1 MKNYYIKQ
9 VANVGKQFTEL
20 KLNQAHTTSNEQK
33 GKQKIGKEK
42 AKNPALQGPSEFGR
56 RERIRTSDPLVPNQ
70 LRYQAALLA
79 EIFFFFMVRRGGL
92 EPPRP

>member
-1 MKNYYIKQ
+1 MSKR
-9 VANVGKQFTEL
+9 QFTEL
-20 KLNQAHTTSNEQK
+20 KSNKVYTASNGQK
-33 GKQKIGKEK
+33 GKQKIGRGK
-42 AKNPALQGPSEFGR
+42 AKNPAMQGPSKFGR

-79 EIFFFFMVRRGGL
+79 EILFFFMVRRGGL